1 LDEAIL
7 RRLPQAFEI
16 GIPDQRERAEI
27 LKIVLKGEKSKSK
40 IDFDCIAI
48 LCEGSTGSD
57 LLEPCK
63 KAAYFPIRDLLDE
76 ENKGEKSSL
85 ILQVL
90 YPRPLCQTDLQRV
103 HGTPTKTRSSSHSP
117 GWPRQLDDYQV
128 QATTNGLSKLVVS
141 QILNL
146 QLDNQDL

>member
-7 RRLPQAFEI
+7 WRLPRAFEI

-27 LKIVLKGEKSKSK
+27 LKVVLKGEKIKSK

-57 LLEPCK
+57 LPEPCK

-76 ENKGEKSSL
+76 ENKGGKSS
-85 ILQVL
+85 
-90 YPRPLCQTDLQRV
+90 
-103 HGTPTKTRSSSHSP
+103 
-117 GWPRQLDDYQV
+117 
-128 QATTNGLSKLVVS
+128 
-141 QILNL
+141 
-146 QLDNQDL
+146 

>member
-1 LDEAIL
+1 MKTEFMALWDVFATDREFL
-7 RRLPQAFEI
+7 LLKQAFEI

-27 LKIVLKGEKSKSK
+27 LKIVLKGEKIKSK

-48 LCEGSTGSD
+48 LYEGSTGSD

-63 KAAYFPIRDLLDE
+63 KAAYFPTRDLLDE
-76 ENKGEKSSL
+76 ENKGEKSS
-85 ILQVL
+85 
-90 YPRPLCQTDLQRV
+90 TDLQRV
-103 HGTPTKTRSSSHSP
+103 HGTPTKTRSSSHST

-146 QLDNQDL
+146 QLDNQDP